1 MTDFDIELKMFQ
13 KKMNETIRKVF
24 LYFPESFTSL
34 NDACFEFSL
43 NDARNSDFLSV
54 LLGDEN
60 ELEIT
65 SSQKDNVFFIDD
77 QKHIHIV
84 IPKNLYYRI
93 CGSAIT
99 EVCNLWRNKIR
110 FTQNARYYLTTET
123 QNSLPQMAKLV
134 QALTLS
140 NSMDF
145 VKILNGWYHPCKV

>member
-1 MTDFDIELKMFQ
+1 MVEFDIELNIFQ
-13 KKMNETIRKVF
+13 KKVNEKIRKVF
-24 LYFPESFTSL
+24 LYFPESFSTLS
-34 NDACFEFSL
+34 DACFEFSL

-54 LLGDEN
+54 LLEDD
-60 ELEIT
+60 LHIT

-77 QKHIHIV
+77 QNHIHIV
-84 IPKNLYYRI
+84 IPETLYHGI
-93 CGSAIT
+93 SGSAVK

-110 FTQNARYYLTTET
+110 FTQNVCYYLTTES

-145 VKILNGWYHPCKV
+145 VKVLNEKYHPCKI

>member
-1 MTDFDIELKMFQ
+1 MTDFDIELKIFQ
-13 KKMNETIRKVF
+13 KKVNEQIRKVF
-24 LYFPESFTSL
+24 LYFPESFTYL
-34 NDACFEFSL
+34 NEARFEFSL

-145 VKILNGWYHPCKV
+145 IKILNAWYHPCKV

>member
-43 NDARNSDFLSV
+43 NNARSSDFLSV
-54 LLGDEN
+54 LLGDE
-60 ELEIT
+60 LQIT
-65 SSQKDNVFFIDD
+65 SSPKDNFFYIDD

-84 IPKNLYYRI
+84 ISETLYYGI
-93 CGSAIT
+93 SGSAIT

-145 VKILNGWYHPCKV
+145 VKILNERYHPCKV

>member
-1 MTDFDIELKMFQ
+1 MADFDIELKIFQ
-13 KKMNETIRKVF
+13 KNVNEQIRKVF
-24 LYFPESFTSL
+24 LYFPESFTNL
-34 NDACFEFSL
+34 KEACFEFSL

-54 LLGDEN
+54 LLEDE
-60 ELEIT
+60 LHIT

-84 IPKNLYYRI
+84 IPETLYHGI
-93 CGSAIT
+93 SGSAVK
-99 EVCNLWRNKIR
+99 EVCNLWRKNIR
-110 FTQNARYYLTTET
+110 FTHNVCYYLTTES

-145 VKILNGWYHPCKV
+145 VKVLNEKYHPCKV